1 MKFNSVYVSVLNA
14 FEIVKCSD
22 KNILNV
28 KNVFVRT
35 ENNVL
40 YRDDFTEIAE
50 TTNIRIVCNV
60 KRSSKNFK
68 ITIVLCLPTDYLCR
82 FW

>member
-1 MKFNSVYVSVLNA
+1 MEFDSVYVSVLNA
-14 FEIVKCSD
+14 FEIVECSD
-22 KNILNV
+22 KNISNV

-35 ENNVL
+35 KNNVL
-40 YRDDFTEIAE
+40 YRDDFTEIAD

-68 ITIVLCLPTDYLCR
+68 ITIVLCLLTDYLCR